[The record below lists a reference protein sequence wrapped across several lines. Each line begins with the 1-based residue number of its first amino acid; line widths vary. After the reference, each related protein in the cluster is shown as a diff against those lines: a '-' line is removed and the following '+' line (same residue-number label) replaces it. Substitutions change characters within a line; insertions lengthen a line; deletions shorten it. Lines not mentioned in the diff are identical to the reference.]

1 MLNRFIV
8 IMRDIQDQIEERF
21 KPILDELLDEYN
33 LKKLPKD
40 FLKDMLEELSAI
52 VDDVLAES
60 DELC

>member
-1 MLNRFIV
+1 
-8 IMRDIQDQIEERF
+8 MRDIQDQIEERF